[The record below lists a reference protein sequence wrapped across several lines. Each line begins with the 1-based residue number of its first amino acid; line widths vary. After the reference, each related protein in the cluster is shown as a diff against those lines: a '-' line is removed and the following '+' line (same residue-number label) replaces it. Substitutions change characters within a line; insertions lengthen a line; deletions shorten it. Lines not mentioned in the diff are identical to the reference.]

1 MRPSGWEQ
9 EVRSRARTRA
19 DKAEYILGDYDEE
32 EKLERLYDL
41 GYLTSSISFLGFWDA
56 EFWKPNGVKA

>member
-9 EVRSRARTRA
+9 EVRRRVKTRV
-19 DKAEYILGDYDEE
+19 DKAEYILGYYDEE

-41 GYLTSSISFLGFWDA
+41 GYLTSSISFLGF
-56 EFWKPNGVKA
+56 

>member
-19 DKAEYILGDYDEE
+19 DKAKYILGDYDEE
-32 EKLERLYDL
+32 GKLERLDDL
-41 GYLTSSISFLGFWDA
+41 GYLTSSISFLGF
-56 EFWKPNGVKA
+56 